1 MRSENSANNGR
12 HNEFANAFTR
22 DGVQAKADTLKR
34 LQAETPVNKN
44 TGHAA
49 AGLDALLPAIL
60 RSLRGFDPTS
70 DRVWTYSPPARSGCA
85 LLLHRILFAHSQCA
99 QIKREL

>member
-34 LQAETPVNKN
+34 LQAET
-44 TGHAA
+44 AA
-49 AGLDALLPAIL
+49 ELDALLPAIL

-70 DRVWTYSPPARSGCA
+70 DSMWTHSPPARSGCA